1 VESMRARTFFFF
13 NYFLFFFFFILL
25 NFYIFYYY
33 FLCVRFKNL
42 FKVKYN
48 QLFKIIKKINYLV

>member
-1 VESMRARTFFFF
+1 VESMCAHTCFF
-13 NYFLFFFFFILL
+13 LIIIIFFILL
-25 NFYIFYYY
+25 KFYIYFYY

-48 QLFKIIKKINYLV
+48 QLF